1 MKNLFFAV
9 IGLITISAAAQ
20 NNPTNLVN
28 LDITPTIGK
37 ERMMVDQLPDV
48 LEVIIT
54 KRPLSSKVNV
64 QLDASQ
70 STAGINF
77 APRKNYFVVKGTKV
91 GKRGKNNRIEFNS
104 TAAALNYFKSMGYKL
119 AGENGYTFLG
129 KAHTGLLQILVSPFT
144 ATRGKKLLLSK

>member
-1 MKNLFFAV
+1 MKNFMFAV

-70 STAGINF
+70 STAFINF
-77 APRKNYFVVKGTKV
+77 APRKNFYVVKGTKE
-91 GKRGKNNRIEFNS
+91 GKRGKNNKIEFNS
-104 TAAALNYFKSMGYKL
+104 TVAALNYFSSMGYKL
-119 AGENGYTFLG
+119 AGENGYAIVG
-129 KAHTGLLQILVSPFT
+129 HAPSGLLQVLGLGRIS
-144 ATRGKKLLLSK
+144 ARGKRLLLSK

>member
-1 MKNLFFAV
+1 MFALIAM
-9 IGLITISAAAQ
+9 IGFSAAAQ

-28 LDITPTIGK
+28 LETTPTIGK
-37 ERMMVDQLPDV
+37 EMMAVDMLPDV

-70 STAGINF
+70 STAFINF
-77 APRKNYFVVKGTKV
+77 APRKNYFVVKGTKE

-104 TAAALNYFKSMGYKL
+104 TGAALNYFKSMGYDVV
-119 AGENGYTFLG
+119 GENGYTFLG
-129 KAHTGLLQILVSPFT
+129 KAHTGLLQILVSPFSQ
-144 ATRGKKLLLSK
+144 ARGKKLILSK